1 METLKEIIQY
11 CRQQAFDLNFSRARQ
26 WKNEAPG
33 RIVAG
38 YLPIYFPREIVHAAG
53 GMAVGIFGGGD
64 RKQVVK
70 GDAYYQSYICHI
82 PRSVLEL
89 ALDKH
94 LEHFDGFIFPSI
106 CDVIRNL
113 SGIFKQKK
121 IGKFVKY
128 MDFPQNFL
136 PEIGGAFYQEEMRH
150 VLRYIHELNGVEAT
164 TERLNRAIRLYNH
177 NRRLIESIYDIRQHY
192 PWRMSMEELYYV
204 IRAGTVIP
212 VEEHNALL
220 EQVCDHIRQETGM
233 PQDKVKVVIS
243 GAFCEQPAIG
253 LIRAVEDAGCYV
265 VDDDYMLGSR
275 MIIGDIPDDTGAP
288 LEAIAN
294 AYIRQSRYSS
304 SIYDVHDP
312 KEYRLAKIVRE
323 RGADGVIFASAS
335 FCDPSL
341 LDAPVFQNA
350 FNKMGIRYIAFQY
363 SENINQFKV
372 IKEQVGAFSDS
383 IKLWE
388 EEPAEVYF
396 A

>member
-38 YLPIYFPREIVHAAG
+38 YMPIYFPREIVHAAG

-82 PRSVLEL
+82 PRSILEL

-136 PEIGGAFYQEEMRH
+136 PEIGGVFYQEEMRH

-204 IRAGTVIP
+204 VRAGTVIP

-253 LIRAVEDAGCYV
+253 LIRAIEDAGCYV

-275 MIIGDIPDDTGAP
+275 MIIGDIPDDTGTP

-312 KEYRLAKIVRE
+312 KEYRLAKIVRK

-388 EEPAEVYF
+388 EEPAEVDF